1 MKVGSSTPNGAGAR
15 IVAQPAT
22 IDAANG
28 SATQDTSRSTPGG
41 PTPPQTAARTATITL
56 SGGSTPTTAPVTN
69 AFVSGSSIAASA
81 ASLAAQL
88 PNPVPDNVAV
98 KATTNPLPT
107 AQNTVLTA
115 LLALQG
121 AHPVP
126 GIPQAGAGATPAVSL
141 PPNLLPLLKDTVKPA
156 LVSQAAQRSGE
167 GQNAVPS
174 AILRS
179 PPSLLQRLLDVS
191 SALKGTVSNPPGS
204 LDGVKTLENLS
215 ARGRAS

>member
-22 IDAANG
+22 IDAAKG
-28 SATQDTSRSTPGG
+28 SATHDTSRSTPGG

-56 SGGSTPTTAPVTN
+56 SGGSTPTTAPVTT
-69 AFVSGSSIAASA
+69 AFVSGSGIAASA

-115 LLALQG
+115 LLALKG

-141 PPNLLPLLKDTVKPA
+141 P
-156 LVSQAAQRSGE
+156 AQSSPFAERYGEAGLGITSCSTIRRGPKCGTKRHIEVHRPHYYSGYWMFQVRSR
-167 GQNAVPS
+167 APYR
-174 AILRS
+174 IR
-179 PPSLLQRLLDVS
+179 
-191 SALKGTVSNPPGS
+191 
-204 LDGVKTLENLS
+204 
-215 ARGRAS
+215 RGHLMG